1 MVEATRRTRKGRAKS
16 GADAFVRKKEAP
28 DPRSTQEICRC
39 RLPHSDPT
47 AVRLGTAPALLA
59 ESTPQQQ
66 RREWGRLLRNRGG
79 RHPGGQHGFGPRYAF
94 LTTLR

>member
-1 MVEATRRTRKGRAKS
+1 MVEATRRTRKGRDKS

-28 DPRSTQEICRC
+28 DPRSTQEIRRC
-39 RLPHSDPT
+39 RLPHSDP
-47 AVRLGTAPALLA
+47 AVRLGTAPARLA

-66 RREWGRLLRNRGG
+66 RREWGRLFRNRGG
-79 RHPGGQHGFGPRYAF
+79 RHPGAQPGFGARYAF